1 MADRFSAD
9 PTVVFMT
16 AVLDDIEAGRLRI
29 PRFQRPL
36 VWTWVQRRDF
46 LNSIFEGLPIG
57 ALMIWVSDGEPV
69 SVYEALGPH
78 PLPVHTSLTG
88 EHRYLMDG
96 VQRISTLYGAMR
108 ATKNW
113 EMYDASQQISAMD
126 FIIYADLDATQDQN
140 RFVRFTDINPIDYI
154 NDQSRYF
161 PLHATLDTK
170 DFLRFQRAIP
180 QDRDDRL
187 EMSDAIVSAFRNYKV
202 PIISLKS
209 ASLEVVTKSFERVN
223 SRGAD
228 MSELHMLNALSYSPT
243 FDLLGKDAELR
254 SDLLADRS
262 WDAVDQEV
270 VLRCIKLRL
279 GLDIYKTDPDEL
291 SARLKQNPVVM
302 DEVFNGLARAADFFS
317 TNVGVHRPE
326 LVPYRMQIVAAAS
339 ILIDY
344 SGGHVHP
351 PLAAW
356 FWVSTYTEAFGS
368 SARRSEDALG
378 DLFRYAATGMFEWSL
393 RENPAVRSL
402 SKLRVD
408 FRAARVK
415 ALALSLL
422 ARRNKYQPTATTAT
436 FGREAFIQVL
446 LDKELRGRAGLRFM
460 LSSDEVPSFKYRLQE
475 GQISDI
481 EAMSHIISP
490 DAMSAAQRGDWTSF
504 CDVREADIFHYEKSQ
519 ILGPAA
525 ARLGLTI
532 SNMDTHYE
540 AALNADL
547 FGDE

>member
-16 AVLDDIEAGRLRI
+16 AVLDDIEAGRLLI

-36 VWTWVQRRDF
+36 VWSWVQRRDF
-46 LNSIFEGLPIG
+46 LNSIYEGLPIG

-69 SVYEALGPH
+69 SIYEALGPH
-78 PLPVHTSLTG
+78 PLPTPHSLSG

-113 EMYDASQQISAMD
+113 EMYDATQQVSAVD
-126 FIIYADLDATQDQN
+126 FIIYADLDADQDQD
-140 RFVRFTDINPIDYI
+140 RFVRRADINQFDFIADP
-154 NDQSRYF
+154 SRYF
-161 PLHATLDTK
+161 PLHATLDSK
-170 DFLRFQRAIP
+170 DFLRFQRTISP
-180 QDRDDRL
+180 DREDRL
-187 EMSDAIVSAFRNYKV
+187 EKSDNVVSAFRNYKV

-228 MSELHMLNALSYSPT
+228 MSELHMLNALSYSAT

-254 SDLLADRS
+254 SDLLAQNL
-262 WDAVDQEV
+262 WDGVDQEV

-279 GLDIYKTDPDEL
+279 KLDIYKTDPDEL
-291 SARLKQNPVVM
+291 SSRLKANPTVM
-302 DEVFNGLARAADFFS
+302 DDVFNGLARAAGFFKHWAGI
-317 TNVGVHRPE
+317 TRPE
-326 LVPYRMQIVAAAS
+326 LVPYRMQIVAVAS

-344 SGGHVHP
+344 PDPNAS
-351 PLAAW
+351 PLADW

-378 DLFRYAATGMFEWSL
+378 DLFRYATSGQFHWSL
-393 RENPAVRSL
+393 RESPSVRPL
-402 SKLRVD
+402 TNLRVD

-415 ALALSLL
+415 ALALALW
-422 ARRNKYQPTATTAT
+422 RCRNMHEPDMRGAV
-436 FGREAFIQVL
+436 FGRDAFTQVVF
-446 LDKELRGRAGLRFM
+446 DRELRGRAGLRFM
-460 LSSDEVPSFKYRLQE
+460 LSSDEIAAFKHRLQF
-475 GQISDI
+475 GQMSSS
-481 EAMSHIISP
+481 EAIAHLISP
-490 DAMSAAQRGDWTSF
+490 DALSAAHNGNWKLF
-504 CDVREADIFHYEKSQ
+504 CDIREAHIFYFEKSQ
-519 ILGPAA
+519 VLGPAA
-525 ARLGLTI
+525 ERIGIVI
-532 SNMDTHYE
+532 SNMDGHSQAVMSAE
-540 AALNADL
+540 L

>member
-16 AVLDDIEAGRLRI
+16 AVLDDIEAGRLLI

-36 VWTWVQRRDF
+36 VWSWVQRRDF
-46 LNSIFEGLPIG
+46 LNSIYEGLPIG

-69 SVYEALGPH
+69 SIYDALGPH
-78 PLPVHTSLTG
+78 PLPTPHSLSG

-113 EMYDASQQISAMD
+113 EMYDPSQQVSAMD
-126 FIIYADLDATQDQN
+126 FIIYADLDADQDQD
-140 RFVRFTDINPIDYI
+140 RFVRFSDINLIDYVA
-154 NDQSRYF
+154 DTSRYF
-161 PLHATLDTK
+161 PLHATLDSK
-170 DFLRFQRAIP
+170 DFLRFQRTISP
-180 QDRDDRL
+180 DREDRL
-187 EMSDAIVSAFRNYKV
+187 EKSDNIVSAFRNYKV

-228 MSELHMLNALSYSPT
+228 MSELHMLNALSYSTT

-254 SDLLADRS
+254 SDVLAQRL
-262 WDAVDQEV
+262 WDDVDQEV

-279 GLDIYKTDPDEL
+279 RLDIYKTDPDEL
-291 SARLKQNPVVM
+291 SSRLKANPHVM
-302 DEVFNGLARAADFFS
+302 DEVFTGLAKAADFFKGWAGI
-317 TNVGVHRPE
+317 TRPE
-326 LVPYRMQIVAAAS
+326 LVPYRMQIVGVAS

-344 SGGHVHP
+344 PDPNSS
-351 PLAAW
+351 PLADW

-378 DLFRYAATGMFEWSL
+378 DLFRYATSGQFKWTL
-393 RENPAVRSL
+393 RENPSVRPL
-402 SKLRVD
+402 TNLRVD

-415 ALALSLL
+415 ALALALW
-422 ARRNKYQPTATTAT
+422 RCRNMYEPNTSSTT
-436 FGREAFIQVL
+436 FGRDAFTQVVF
-446 LDKELRGRAGLRFM
+446 DRDLRGRAGLRFM
-460 LSSDEVPSFKYRLQE
+460 LSSDEVAAFKHRLQH
-475 GQISDI
+475 GQMSSS
-481 EAMSHIISP
+481 EAAAHLISP
-490 DAMSAAQRGDWTSF
+490 EALSAAYNGNWKLF
-504 CDVREADIFHYEKSQ
+504 CDIREEYIFYFEKSQ
-519 ILGPAA
+519 VLGPAA
-525 ARLGLTI
+525 ERIGLMI
-532 SNMDTHYE
+532 SNMDAHSQTVMS
-540 AALNADL
+540 ADL